1 MDLSTYIKSYPR
13 RERAGIRA
21 SLAKAQGVSEVTVRS
36 WANGTRKHPCTL
48 QAVEIT
54 EMLTEHKV
62 TRFDLRP
69 DIFGPK

>member
-1 MDLSTYIKSYPR
+1 MDLSTYIKSHPC

-21 SLAKAQGVSEVTVRS
+21 RLAKAQGVSEVTVRS

-54 EMLTEHKV
+54 EILTDNKV